1 MTKFEEI
8 VNRLETAHSFF
19 GDQAKKKGE
28 ELITRCM
35 IEESIT
41 QEEFEELLEINKN
54 MKCDKPWMPEGHNE
68 Y

>member
-28 ELITRCM
+28 ELITKFM
-35 IEESIT
+35 LEGAIT
-41 QEEFEELLEINKN
+41 QEEFEQLLDINRD
-54 MKCDKPWMPEGHNE
+54 MKCDKPWIPEGHND
-68 Y
+68 